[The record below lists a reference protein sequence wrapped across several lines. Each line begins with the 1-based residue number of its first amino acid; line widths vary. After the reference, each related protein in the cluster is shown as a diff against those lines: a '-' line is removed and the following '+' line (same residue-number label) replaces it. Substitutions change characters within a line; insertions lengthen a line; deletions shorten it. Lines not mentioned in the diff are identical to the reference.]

1 MSPATG
7 PDNEPP
13 QNSPEPRAAVK
24 GRGHGAKSQE
34 VRERAIVA
42 LLSENTIGAAAERCG
57 LNEKTLRVWMADD
70 DAFKQDLD
78 AARRAMFQ
86 SAMNRLQPLAAQA
99 VNTLAELMREDAP
112 PSVRLGAARTVAEL
126 GIHRDDAET
135 ILRKLGEI
143 EALQHRTDAEER

>member
-1 MSPATG
+1 
-7 PDNEPP
+7 
-13 QNSPEPRAAVK
+13 
-24 GRGHGAKSQE
+24 

-70 DAFKQDLD
+70 EAFKAELA
-78 AARRAMFQ
+78 AARRAMFET
-86 SAMNRLQPLAAQA
+86 AMNRLQPLAAQA
-99 VNTLAELMREDAP
+99 VDTLAALMAEGAP

-143 EALQHRTDAEER
+143 EALQRQADAEER